1 VRFVNTVT
9 MTALR
14 TTQIVMKKQDS
25 ESESE
30 TIVVDIIRW
39 YKERDPT
46 EGQLWDMM
54 SHETGAVLASVSG
67 TQAGAGRLPVEIW
80 LVRIRGR

>member
-1 VRFVNTVT
+1 VPFVNTVT

-14 TTQIVMKKQDS
+14 TTQIVMKNQDS
-25 ESESE
+25 ESESGRHNPL
-30 TIVVDIIRW
+30 VLLA

-80 LVRIRGR
+80 LVKIRGR